1 MPIYTKTG
9 DDGTTAV
16 FGGKRVSKADAAIEL
31 AGTLD
36 EANAHLGLV
45 VSCLTGFGDRDF
57 VGDLQSDL
65 FSIGSM
71 VSGAQVDISM
81 LETHTQMLETAMDRM
96 GSVLPELTNFILP
109 GPTAEVAQIHI
120 ARTVVRKAER
130 RMVSYLAT
138 TGKQN
143 DFLQSHRKILLSFL
157 NRLSDYLFVL
167 GRTMTVK
174 QGKSETIWK
183 GKHLKGTL

>member
-16 FGGKRVSKADAAIEL
+16 FGGKRVNKSDAAIEL

-45 VSCLTGFGDRDF
+45 VSCIVGLADQDF
-57 VGDLQSDL
+57 VSDLQSDL

-71 VSGAQVDISM
+71 VSGAMVDISM
-81 LETHTQMLETAMDRM
+81 LEIHTKMLEQAMDRM

-109 GPTAEVAQIHI
+109 GPTQEVSQIHI

-138 TGKQN
+138 SGQHNTN
-143 DFLQSHRKILLSFL
+143 LQSHRKILLSFL

-174 QGKSETIWK
+174 QGKAETIWK
-183 GKHLKGTL
+183 GKHIKGKS